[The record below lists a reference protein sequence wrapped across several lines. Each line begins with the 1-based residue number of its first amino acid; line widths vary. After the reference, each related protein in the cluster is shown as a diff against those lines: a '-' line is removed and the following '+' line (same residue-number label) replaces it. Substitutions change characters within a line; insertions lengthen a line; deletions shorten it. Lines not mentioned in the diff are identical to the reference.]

1 MNKIKISQ
9 DLLAYKVVFTILF
22 FVLFIFLIADKP
34 YFHFQ
39 HLFSFFVAVPLYF
52 YNKMY
57 NVWYDENNIYFFEKG
72 EEISVPL
79 EDLIKISELYFKI
92 NRVTVLYISFPDKE
106 GNLKKIRFLPNWDT
120 FSKLKTILSDVKYKT
135 EVRVTETKFW

>member
-9 DLLAYKVVFTILF
+9 DLLAYKVLFTILF
-22 FVLFIFLIADKP
+22 FVLFVFLIADKP
-34 YFHFQ
+34 HLHPQ
-39 HLFSFFVAVPLYF
+39 HLFSFVLLIPLYF
-52 YNKMY
+52 YNQIQ

-79 EDLIKISELYFKI
+79 EDLVKISELFFQL
-92 NRVTVLYISFPDKE
+92 NRVNVWYILFPDKE

-120 FSKLKTILSDVKYKT
+120 FSKLKNILSDLK
-135 EVRVTETKFW
+135 KFE